1 MKITIEN
8 LSASIYQAF
17 MVINAVANTTGQ
29 EGAAARELLKA
40 IATNEGI
47 NILSLIFLSAGT
59 TTHSHVMFLIATEKA
74 FPGLI
79 LTLHK
84 NEIEETLNSFKS

>member
-1 MKITIEN
+1 MNIPAEH

-17 MVINAVANTTGQ
+17 IVINAIANTTGQ

-47 NILSLIFLSAGT
+47 NVLSLIFLGAGS
-59 TTHSHVMFLIATEKA
+59 TTHSHVMFLIAIEKL